1 MYLTKKHL
9 SRRAILRGTGAALA
23 LPFLDSMVPAQT
35 PLQKTA
41 ASPRS
46 RLCTIEMVHGAA
58 GSTRTGG
65 KLHYWSPA
73 QEGSD
78 FEFSPSLISL
88 KPYREHITVVSNTDL
103 HGARPWSPKEEGA
116 DHTRSSAVYL
126 TGAHPRMT
134 EGADVECGPSI
145 DQIYA
150 QKFGQDTPLPSLQL
164 CIENAGTLGA
174 ACGFGYSCVYCDTIS
189 WSSATSPLP
198 MERDPRVVFERL
210 FGAGGTAKERS
221 SRSREDRSILDRVRL
236 SVARLKQGLGPADQ
250 SRLNGYLD
258 NVREIERRIQA
269 IEQYNTARPEV
280 SGDVRQL
287 PDAPVG
293 VPESFREHVNLMFDL
308 QVLAFM
314 TETTRV
320 SSFKMARDVSS
331 VVYPESGVKTP
342 FHALSHHGEDP
353 KAIAEFAKLNQYHVS
368 TIAPFLEKL
377 RNTPDGDGNLL
388 DHSLIMYGSPMG
400 DSHVH
405 EHKRVPVFL
414 AGRAGGKVRG
424 NLHLNCPDE
433 TPMANLLLTIMHRL
447 GVDDLAKVGDST
459 GDLAI

>member
-1 MYLTKKHL
+1 MYITKRHL
-9 SRRAILRGTGAALA
+9 SRRAILRGAGTALA
-23 LPFLDSMVPAQT
+23 LPFLDAMVPAQT
-35 PLQKTA
+35 PLRETA
-41 ASPRS
+41 ATPRA
-46 RLCTIEMVHGAA
+46 RLCTVEMVHGAA

-65 KLHYWSPA
+65 RLHYWSPA
-73 QEGSD
+73 QEGAG
-78 FEFSPSLISL
+78 FEFTPTLSSL
-88 KPYREHITVVSNTDL
+88 KPFRDHITIVSNTDL
-103 HGARPWSPKEEGA
+103 NGARPWSPKEEGA

-126 TGAHPRMT
+126 TGAHPKMT
-134 EGADVECGPSI
+134 EGADVESGPSI

-150 QKFGQDTPLPSLQL
+150 QKFGQDTPLPSIQL
-164 CIENAGTLGA
+164 CIENAGSLSA

-189 WSSATSPLP
+189 WSSPTAPLP

-210 FGAGGTAKERS
+210 FGAGGTAQERS
-221 SRSREDRSILDRVRL
+221 ARNREDRSILDRIQH

-269 IEQYNTARPEV
+269 IEQYNSAHGETKR
-280 SGDVRQL
+280 L
-287 PDAPVG
+287 PNAPLG
-293 VPESFREHVNLMFDL
+293 VPETFHEHVDLMFDL

-320 SSFKMARDVSS
+320 SSFKLARDVSS
-331 VVYPESGVKTP
+331 AVYPESGVKTP

-353 KAIAEFAKLNQYHVS
+353 KTIAEFAKLNQYHVS
-368 TIAPFLEKL
+368 TVAPFLEKL

-388 DHSLIMYGSPMG
+388 DHSLVMYGSPMG

-405 EHKRVPVFL
+405 EHRRVPVFL
-414 AGRAGGKVRG
+414 AGHASGAIKG

-447 GVDDLAKVGDST
+447 GVDDLAKIGDST

>member
-1 MYLTKKHL
+1 MYITRKHI
-9 SRRAILRGTGAALA
+9 SRRAVLRGAGAALA
-23 LPFLDSMVPAQT
+23 LPFLDAMAPAQT

-41 ASPRS
+41 AAPRP

-58 GSTRTGG
+58 GSTRSGG
-65 KLHYWSPA
+65 RLHYWSPA
-73 QEGSD
+73 QEGAD
-78 FEFSPSLISL
+78 FEFTPTLISL
-88 KPYREHITVVSNTDL
+88 KPYREYITVVSNTDL
-103 HGARPWSPKEEGA
+103 NGARPWSPKEEGA

-126 TGAHPRMT
+126 TGAHPKMT

-150 QKFGQDTPLPSLQL
+150 QKFGQDTPLPSIQL
-164 CIENAGTLGA
+164 CIENPGSLSA

-189 WSSATSPLP
+189 WSSATNPLP

-221 SRSREDRSILDRVRL
+221 ERSREDRSILDRIQH
-236 SVARLKQGLGPADQ
+236 SVARLKLGLGPGDQ

-269 IEQYNTARPEV
+269 VERYNTTR
-280 SGDVRQL
+280 GDTRQL

-293 VPESFREHVNLMFDL
+293 VPETWREHVDLMLDL

-320 SSFKMARDVSS
+320 SSFKLARDVSS
-331 VVYPESGVKTP
+331 AVYPESGVKTP

-353 KAIAEFAKLNQYHVS
+353 RTMAEFAKLNQYHVS
-368 TIAPFLEKL
+368 TVAPFLEKL
-377 RNTPDGDGNLL
+377 KNTPDGDGNLL
-388 DHSLIMYGSPMG
+388 DHSLVMYGSPMG

-405 EHKRVPVFL
+405 EHRRVPVFL
-414 AGRAGGKVRG
+414 AGHASGKIKG
-424 NLHLNCPDE
+424 NLHLKCPDE
-433 TPMANLLLTIMHRL
+433 TPMANLLLTIVQRL
-447 GVDDLAKVGDST
+447 GVNDLNKIGDST
-459 GDLAI
+459 GVLAI